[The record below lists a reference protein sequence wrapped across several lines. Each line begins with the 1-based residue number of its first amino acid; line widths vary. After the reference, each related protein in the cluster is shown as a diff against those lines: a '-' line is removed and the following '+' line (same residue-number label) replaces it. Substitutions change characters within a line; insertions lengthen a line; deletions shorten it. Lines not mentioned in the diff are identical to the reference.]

1 MSEKKR
7 TPESEQAS
15 HATEARFRQAFD
27 NAPIGMAVIDFN
39 FRFRRVNAALCR
51 ALDYTPAELLQQRL
65 ADITHADD
73 VSRGLMLTDQLL
85 RGEIPSY
92 RIEKRFIKRSGDIAW
107 LDVTAVLMRD
117 DDGIPLY
124 GLAMVEDITDRKR
137 SEDAL

>member
-1 MSEKKR
+1 MKTSPYASQPSQKVSEKKR
-7 TPESEQAS
+7 TPESEQAT

-73 VSRGLMLTDQLL
+73 LTLTAPLDLEGPAGG
-85 RGEIPSY
+85 GEENGGGGNGAGNGGAAS
-92 RIEKRFIKRSGDIAW
+92 
-107 LDVTAVLMRD
+107 
-117 DDGIPLY
+117 
-124 GLAMVEDITDRKR
+124 
-137 SEDAL
+137 